1 METTKNPNEYIF
13 GLDIGTRTIIG
24 TVGYK
29 DKANRFQIVSQVV
42 KEHETRAM
50 IDGQIHDIEAVS
62 KTISEVKHQLEQN
75 IGIELRD
82 VCIAAAGRVLKT
94 VEVHVENTFENDAI
108 ITRDKV
114 YALDLLGVEKAYHII
129 NNPESLLRYYCVG
142 YTIIKYYLNG
152 YFMTSLEGHKGNII
166 EADIL
171 ATFLPGEVVEGL
183 YQSVQNAGLE
193 VINLTLEPIAAMEV
207 AIPENIRLLNLAL
220 VDVGAGTSDI
230 SITKDG
236 SVVSFGMIPYA
247 GDEITEQIAKKYL
260 VDFKTAEKLKLSCLK
275 KKNISYKDIL
285 GFTHK
290 ISTEEVINDLEEIV
304 HKITKTIADK
314 IVELNGGKSVS
325 AVFVVGGGGKL
336 PTFVEHLANELSLP
350 KERVAL
356 RGQEVLGGVDFLER
370 SHKKD
375 SILVTPIGICL
386 NYYDKRNTFAYV
398 TLNGQVYKLYEHNHL
413 TVMDAAMAAGLSTN
427 DLFAKRGESLEF
439 TINQEAKIIRGDYGE
454 PARIYVNKR
463 EADLNTQ
470 ITSRDIIEIKAS
482 VRGKVPTVILSSLEE
497 ANKMVTIKVNEF
509 DIELPLKIFVNKQK
523 VEADYVIQMGDVIQ
537 TKETYSVKEV
547 LRFMDIPME
556 SATCI
561 TIGEKEVCLED
572 EVREGDVMYVIFGTE
587 GVEVSSSP
595 PKDAREITI
604 SVNQT
609 LVPLK
614 HKDVYKVVDILD
626 VFPFDLE
633 NGKARNLGIY
643 VNHKSATFT
652 TTVRD
657 KDEVQFKWE
666 D

>member
-62 KTISEVKHQLEQN
+62 KTISEVKNLLEQN
-75 IGIELRD
+75 IGIKLRD

-94 VEVHVENTFENDAI
+94 VEVHVEHILENDTI

-114 YALDLLGVEKAYHII
+114 YALDLLGVEKAYSII
-129 NNPESLLRYYCVG
+129 NKPESLLRYYCVG

-152 YFMTSLEGHKGNII
+152 YFMTSLEGHKGNVI

-275 KKNISYKDIL
+275 KKTVSYKDIL

-413 TVMDAAMAAGLSTN
+413 TVMDAAMTAGFSTD

-439 TINQEAKIIRGDYGE
+439 TINQELKVIRGDYGE
-454 PARIYVNKR
+454 PAHIYVNKK
-463 EADLNTQ
+463 EGDLNTQ
-470 ITSRDIIEIKAS
+470 ITSRDIIEIQTS
-482 VRGKVPTVILSSLEE
+482 VRGKVPSVALFSLEE
-497 ANKMVTIKVNEF
+497 TNKKIAIKVNEF
-509 DIELPLKIFVNKQK
+509 DIELPIKVFVNKQK
-523 VEADYVIQMGDVIQ
+523 VEPEYMIQMGDVIQ
-537 TKETYSVKEV
+537 TKNTYSVKEV
-547 LRFMDIPME
+547 LQFMDIPME
-556 SATCI
+556 SVTCI
-561 TIGEKEVCLED
+561 TIGEKEVGFGD
-572 EVREGDVMYVIFGTE
+572 DIREGDEVCVTFGEKE
-587 GVEVSSSP
+587 GERTSEPIKTS
-595 PKDAREITI
+595 KDITI
-604 SVNQT
+604 RVNQT
-609 LVPLK
+609 LVCLQ
-614 HKDVYKVVDILD
+614 HKEVYKVVDILD
-626 VFPFDLE
+626 VFPFDLKG
-633 NGKARNLGIY
+633 GKARNLGIY
-643 VNHKSATFT
+643 VNGNSATFT

-657 KDEVQFKWE
+657 QDEVQFIWE